1 MDMDFPDAP
10 SSPNADGCTTIFSG
24 SRDTI
29 HDAPA
34 FTKGDRFE
42 FALDYPDLEGVEPVA
57 RAGDAATVVLV
68 APMTRPTYNVILAS
82 EPNAKWPRTVAG
94 RYLVPEGDGIRGSQ
108 ETSTVLIRGT
118 GELKRF

>member
-1 MDMDFPDAP
+1 MMQPA
-10 SSPNADGCTTIFSG
+10 ALLLSG
-24 SRDTI
+24 
-29 HDAPA
+29 
-34 FTKGDRFE
+34 

-68 APMTRPTYNVILAS
+68 APMRVPSYLVILDS
-82 EPNAKWPRTVAG
+82 QPDAKWPRSVAG
-94 RYLVPEGDGIRGSQ
+94 RYLVPEGSGIRGSQ